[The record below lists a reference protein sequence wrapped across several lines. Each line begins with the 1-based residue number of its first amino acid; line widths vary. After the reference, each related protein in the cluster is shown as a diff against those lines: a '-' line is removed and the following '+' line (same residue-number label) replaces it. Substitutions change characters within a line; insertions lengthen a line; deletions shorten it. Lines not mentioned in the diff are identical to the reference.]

1 MPGVLDIFL
10 IGILVMQD
18 EHERQIIWSRFRQ
31 LQLVSINHSNR
42 CLLRGQPVHF
52 LFQPMN
58 FDKYEYLAYN
68 PQDFNTMNYIYV
80 IRR

>member
-1 MPGVLDIFL
+1 MPGLLDIFL

-18 EHERQIIWSRFRQ
+18 EHERQIIWGRFRQ

-58 FDKYEYLAYN
+58 FDEYEYLAYN